1 MLLAGLLVDHG
12 RAAEALA
19 LSGQSLNIWTATSSA
34 SNPAIAQAHAIH
46 AYALGMLGRTREAA
60 EELAPA
66 AQVLVSTRGLDDP
79 SVRRAQNWLKNAH
92 TEMPPTASA
101 KR

>member
-1 MLLAGLLVDHG
+1 
-12 RAAEALA
+12 
-19 LSGQSLNIWTATSSA
+19 
-34 SNPAIAQAHAIH
+34 
-46 AYALGMLGRTREAA
+46 MLGRTREAA

-66 AQVLVSTRGLDDP
+66 AQVLVKARGLDDP

-92 TEMPPTASA
+92 TEMPPTAST